1 MLIACVSIF
10 SRSLSVRM
18 YCIPVQ
24 RLAQF
29 FDWICALQVFVI
41 IFIKSETQKTYIR
54 TARAQDVADSAADA
68 HAGVGAAAVSI

>member
-1 MLIACVSIF
+1 
-10 SRSLSVRM
+10 M
-18 YCIPVQ
+18 YCCTALSAV
-24 RLAQF
+24 